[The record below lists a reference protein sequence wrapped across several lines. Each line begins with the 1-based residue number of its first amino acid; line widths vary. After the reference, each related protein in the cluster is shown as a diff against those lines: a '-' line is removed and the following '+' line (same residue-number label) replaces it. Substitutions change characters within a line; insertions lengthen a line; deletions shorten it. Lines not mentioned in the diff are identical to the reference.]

1 MNNGTILELDTLAAK
16 VAEHKAAGRKIVHCH
31 GVFDLL
37 HIGHIR
43 HFQKARELGDVLV
56 VTITP
61 DEWVNKGPTRPAF
74 PQDLR
79 MEAVASLK
87 DVNHVALN
95 RWPTAVETISLLA
108 PDVYAKGEE
117 YEDKAADVTGGIARE
132 REAVESVGGTMAFT
146 RDITFSSSAL
156 INDYLCAYPDNVRCW
171 LHEFKRDHCA
181 GDLLDVLGRL
191 RNMRV
196 LVLGETIIDE
206 YHYCETLGK
215 SGKEPILAVRYCDH
229 DTFAGGI
236 LAVANH
242 MAGFLDKVNMVSFLG
257 EINSHESFIRQHLSA
272 GVEAEFLTMPKAPTI
287 IKRRFIEKYPFQK
300 MFEVYVMGDLNGE
313 RGRLQGELRG
323 FLESRLHEYDLV
335 LVTDYGHDMFGPEVV
350 DLLCDK
356 APFLA
361 VNTQTNAGNYG
372 FNDITKYPRA
382 DYVCISEKELRMAKR
397 NRTGDLCDLVLQ
409 MVKRMGCRYM
419 YITQGEK
426 GCLSY
431 SLESGF
437 AAVPAF
443 ASHFVDRVGA
453 GDAVFAVTSM
463 CVARGLDA
471 GQLGLI
477 GNVVGAEAVLS
488 VSNSRHMDTVS
499 ISKHIT
505 ALLK

>member
-1 MNNGTILELDTLAAK
+1 MNNGIILDLDTLAATI
-16 VAEHKAAGRKIVHCH
+16 AAHKAAGRKVVHCH

-56 VTITP
+56 VTLTP

-74 PQDLR
+74 PQNLR
-79 MEAVASLK
+79 LEAVASLK

-108 PDVYAKGEE
+108 PDVYVKGEE
-117 YEDKAADVTGGIARE
+117 YEDEAADVTGGISRE
-132 REAVESVGGTMAFT
+132 REAVASVGGTMAFT
-146 RDITFSSSAL
+146 RDITFSSSTL
-156 INDYLCAYPDNVRCW
+156 INDYLSAYPDNVRRW
-171 LHEFKRDHCA
+171 LREFKQDHRA
-181 GDLLDVLGRL
+181 GDLLDVLAGL
-191 RNMRV
+191 RTLRV

-206 YHYCETLGK
+206 YHYCETMGK

-242 MAGFLDKVNMVSFLG
+242 MAGFVDKVNMVSFLG
-257 EINSHESFIRQHLSA
+257 EIDSHESFIHQHLAA
-272 GVEAEFLTMPKAPTI
+272 GVEAQFLTMPTAPTI
-287 IKRRFIEKYPFQK
+287 VKRRFIEKYPFQK

-313 RGRLQGELRG
+313 RERLQRELREFLEGRLQ
-323 FLESRLHEYDLV
+323 EYDLV

-350 DLLCDK
+350 EWLCDE

-361 VNTQTNAGNYG
+361 VNSQTNAGNQG

-382 DYVCISEKELRMAKR
+382 DYVCISEKELRMAER
-397 NRTGDLCDLVLQ
+397 NRTGDLRELVLNTA
-409 MVKRMGCRYM
+409 KRMGCGRI

-431 SLESGF
+431 STESGF
-437 AAVPAF
+437 ATVPAF

-453 GDAVFAVTSM
+453 GDAVFAVTGM
-463 CVARGLDA
+463 CAVRGLDA
-471 GQLGLI
+471 KQLGLI
-477 GNVVGAEAVLS
+477 GNVVGAEAVLN
-488 VSNSRHMDTVS
+488 VSNSRHMDTMS